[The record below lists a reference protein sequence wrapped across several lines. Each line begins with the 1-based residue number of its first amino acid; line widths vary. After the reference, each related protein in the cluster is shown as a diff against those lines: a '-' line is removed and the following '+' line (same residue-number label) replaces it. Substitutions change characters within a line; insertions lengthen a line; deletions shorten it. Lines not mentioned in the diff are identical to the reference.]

1 MTRSSAVVL
10 CLPAILAACAAP
22 SPMPAL
28 NATAWAQTAA
38 EHGALCRQVY
48 RAATQAALAAPA
60 PAGLPRAVIVDVDET
75 VLDNG
80 PYQARLLLDGEDFAP
95 ASWTAWCEEA
105 QAVALPGAVAFAD
118 ACQTAGITVFYIT
131 NRDAGLE
138 APTRRNLA
146 EAGFPLADRDG
157 VDVVLCRGEVG
168 GGGNK
173 QPRREHVGW
182 SFTVVAMLGDDLG
195 DFVEPAATVAERRA
209 QVEAHADEW
218 GARWF
223 VLPNAMYGSWE
234 RVLTGGAAPWAAKRA
249 ALDPR
254 R

>member
-10 CLPAILAACAAP
+10 CLPAILAGCAAP

-38 EHGALCRQVY
+38 EHGALCQQVF

-60 PAGLPRAVIVDVDET
+60 TAGLSRAVIVDVDET

-80 PYQARLLLDGEDFAP
+80 PYQARLLLDGEEYAP
-95 ASWTAWCEEA
+95 VSWAAWCREA
-105 QAVALPGAVAFAD
+105 QAVALPGAAAFAT
-118 ACQTAGITVFYIT
+118 ACQQAGITVFYVT
-131 NRDAGLE
+131 NRDQALE
-138 APTRRNLA
+138 EPTRRNLA
-146 EAGFPLADRDG
+146 AQGFPLADRDG
-157 VDVVLCRGEVG
+157 IDVVLCRGEVG

-173 QPRREHVGW
+173 QPRREHVAR

-195 DFVEPAATVAERRA
+195 DFVEPAATVAERRT
-209 QVEAHADEW
+209 QVAGHAAEW

-234 RVLTGGAAPWAAKRA
+234 RALTGGGTSLAAKRM
-249 ALDPR
+249 ALEPR